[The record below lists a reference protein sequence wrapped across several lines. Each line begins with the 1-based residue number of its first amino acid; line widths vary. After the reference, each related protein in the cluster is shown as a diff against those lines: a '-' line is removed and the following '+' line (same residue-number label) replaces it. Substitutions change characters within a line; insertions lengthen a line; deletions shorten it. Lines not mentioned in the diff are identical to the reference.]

1 MDGYEQPDG
10 VKDCHNFLKLMDEL
24 KPYTVEFEK
33 DGTMK
38 PKKYL
43 SDCAI
48 RGKKRQPIIVIIHD
62 KFTFSPDDCVQR
74 TWTQIGD
81 TFLRPKR

>member
-1 MDGYEQPDG
+1 MFIDRYEQPDIVEDG
-10 VKDCHNFLKLMDEL
+10 NNFLKLMDEQ

-43 SDCAI
+43 SDCA
-48 RGKKRQPIIVIIHD
+48 G
-62 KFTFSPDDCVQR
+62 QR
-74 TWTQIGD
+74 
-81 TFLRPKR
+81 KSVN